1 MSSNKISELPKEAN
15 ISIIIGTF
23 QHAEAVQKLAVQ
35 TFQESHGH
43 SASASDIQEYITLKF
58 TVSTFEK
65 ELTDTKNIFHLIY
78 LGGELAGY
86 SKIIFN
92 STYEDLTPND
102 SAKLERLY
110 VLEKFHDL
118 KIGKRLMDFNL
129 DMVKK
134 QKQSG
139 IWLYVWTENHR
150 AIHFYEK
157 YGFLKIAETIFQI
170 SERHKNPNWI
180 MYLGL

>member
-1 MSSNKISELPKEAN
+1 
-15 ISIIIGTF
+15 
-23 QHAEAVQKLAVQ
+23 
-35 TFQESHGH
+35 
-43 SASASDIQEYITLKF
+43 
-58 TVSTFEK
+58 
-65 ELTDTKNIFHLIY
+65 
-78 LGGELAGY
+78 
-86 SKIIFN
+86 
-92 STYEDLTPND
+92 
-102 SAKLERLY
+102 LY